1 MNETHRRRTV
11 RAGVRALAATLLL
24 ALALPALAA
33 EPLRGVVNINV
44 ASIEELT
51 VLPGIGESRARAIIA
66 LRDERGGFESVDE
79 LVEVKG
85 IGESMLAKLRPY
97 VSLEGKTTA
106 TR

>member
-11 RAGVRALAATLLL
+11 RAGVRALAVTLLL

>member
-1 MNETHRRRTV
+1 MNETHGRRTV
-11 RAGVRALAATLLL
+11 RAGVRALAAALLL

>member
-1 MNETHRRRTV
+1 MNDTHRSRTV
-11 RAGVRALAATLLL
+11 RAGARALAATLLL

-51 VLPGIGESRARAIIA
+51 VLPGIGESRAKAIIA